1 MKIFVSFDFD
11 NDRRYKYTLEMW
23 NGNTNIDF
31 CFNDG
36 YTKEIQSWDISRI
49 KAAITAKINQSD
61 AILVLVGEHADTPHK
76 DRNLIGY
83 RNWQY
88 FEIAQA
94 KAAGKKIIAV
104 KLDRGNS
111 SPSLLYG
118 CGASWALSFSLDS
131 IKAAIHRAQYGW

>member
-31 CFNDG
+31 SFNDG
-36 YTKEIQSWDISRI
+36 STKEIQSWDISRI

-76 DRNLIGY
+76 DRNLIG
-83 RNWQY
+83 
-88 FEIAQA
+88 
-94 KAAGKKIIAV
+94 
-104 KLDRGNS
+104 
-111 SPSLLYG
+111 
-118 CGASWALSFSLDS
+118 
-131 IKAAIHRAQYGW
+131 

>member
-11 NDRRYKYTLEMW
+11 NDRQYKYMFNAW
-23 NGNTNIDF
+23 SANNNINF
-31 CFNDG
+31 SFNDG
-36 YTKEIQSWDISRI
+36 STKEIQSFDISRI

-61 AILVLVGEHADTPHK
+61 AVLVLIGKHADSYHTNS
-76 DRNLIGY
+76 NLIGY

-104 KLDRGNS
+104 KIDKSNS

-118 CGASWALSFSLDS
+118 SGASWAMSFTLDS
-131 IKAAIHRAQYGW
+131 IKKAIHQA

>member
-11 NDRRYKYTLEMW
+11 NDRHYKYMLNAW
-23 NGNTNIDF
+23 AANSDIDF
-31 CFNDG
+31 SFNDG
-36 YTKEIQSWDISRI
+36 STQEIQSWNISRI

-61 AILVLVGEHADTPHK
+61 AILVLIGEHSDSFHK

-104 KLDRGNS
+104 KLDKGNS
-111 SPSLLYG
+111 SPGLLYG
-118 CGASWALSFSLDS
+118 SGASWAMSFTLDS
-131 IKAAIHRAQYGW
+131 IKNAIHKAKYGW

>member
-11 NDRRYKYTLEMW
+11 NDRRYKYTLEIW

-31 CFNDG
+31 SFNDG
-36 YTKEIQSWDISRI
+36 STKEIQSCDISRI

-76 DRNLIGY
+76 DRYLIGY

-104 KLDRGNS
+104 KLDKGNS

-118 CGASWALSFSLDS
+118 CGASWAMSFSLDS

>member
-1 MKIFVSFDFD
+1 MQYLFLWVNMLI
-11 NDRRYKYTLEMW
+11 RPIR
-23 NGNTNIDF
+23 ID
-31 CFNDG
+31 
-36 YTKEIQSWDISRI
+36 I
-49 KAAITAKINQSD
+49 
-61 AILVLVGEHADTPHK
+61 
-76 DRNLIGY
+76 

-104 KLDRGNS
+104 KLDKGNS

-118 CGASWALSFSLDS
+118 CGASWAMSFSLDS

>member
-11 NDRRYKYTLEMW
+11 NDRQYKYTLNMW
-23 NGNTNIDF
+23 SGNDNIDF

-36 YTKEIQSWDISRI
+36 STKEIQTWDISRV
-49 KAAITAKINQSD
+49 KAAITAKIKQSD

-76 DRNLIGY
+76 DRALIGY

-94 KAAGKKIIAV
+94 KAARKKIIAV
-104 KLDRGNS
+104 KLDRVNT
-111 SPSLLYG
+111 SPSFLLG
-118 CGASWALSFSLDS
+118 CGATWAMSFSLDS
-131 IKAAIHRAQYGW
+131 IKTAIHKAQYGW